1 MELISRVSKGSAMD
15 QVYISKNRSGFEV
28 GSYVVITPALKK
40 QEASPYYYHTE
51 KPEPI
56 KIQIISEIF
65 EFLDDSENAIITGSF
80 LNKGFDFEDIDIVV
94 INGTKKPIEWF
105 IADRFG
111 IKSHIMNMTY
121 ESLRK
126 GANTDPLFRMLLSRF
141 VAKKRIFLKIES
153 KINYKL
159 LDIYLLKSKLLINN
173 FDSFNGKEKYR
184 LIRNTIAIKRFME
197 SKKISDESVNKDINN
212 CFGKD
217 AAVKI
222 KNNTFE
228 KNIFIKK
235 YKVLHNELFE
245 KIMMGIKNDEK
256 QK

>member
-1 MELISRVSKGSAMD
+1 MD

-28 GSYVVITPALKK
+28 GSYVAITPVAKK
-40 QEASPYYYHTE
+40 QAISAYYYHTE
-51 KPEPI
+51 KLEPI
-56 KIQIISEIF
+56 KVQIINEIF
-65 EFLDDSENAIITGSF
+65 EFSDDSENAIITGSF
-80 LNKGFDFEDIDIVV
+80 LNKGFDFEDIDIIV
-94 INGTKKPIEWF
+94 INGTKKPIEQF

-111 IKSHIMNMTY
+111 IKSHIMDMTY

-141 VAKKRIFLKIES
+141 VAKKRILLKFES

-184 LIRNTIAIKRFME
+184 LVRNTIAIKRFME
-197 SKKISDESVNKDINN
+197 YKKLSDESVNKDIND

-228 KNIFIKK
+228 KTIFIKK
-235 YKVLHNELFE
+235 YKALHSNLFE
-245 KIMMGIKNDEK
+245 RIMEWIKNDKK